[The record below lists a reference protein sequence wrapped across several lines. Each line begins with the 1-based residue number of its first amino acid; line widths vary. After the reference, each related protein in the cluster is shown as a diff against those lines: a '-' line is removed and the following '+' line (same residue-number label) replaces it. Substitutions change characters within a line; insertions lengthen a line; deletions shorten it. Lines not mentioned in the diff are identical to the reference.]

1 MSKPKAARDRLFK
14 YGRPNIRPLDIIED
28 GGIGKDMAILWA
40 AYRKG
45 SMPDWGELTQEQ
57 FTDKVLE
64 LISEQ
69 YSVWI
74 AEDKNYHY
82 PNGYGPVGLIA
93 AHFNGWIM
101 EPHFMPF
108 SWATKRN
115 RLKVNVAFM
124 QMARYEKGIGIITVN
139 SKEENKD
146 FFFHLWK
153 KYRVIYYVGFIKKG
167 NFGED
172 NYLFYGRGGSF
183 FKSKEPKGVRNE
195 PNR

>member
-14 YGRPNIRPLDIIED
+14 YGRPNIRPLDIMEED
-28 GGIGKDMAILWA
+28 GIGKDMAILWA

-45 SMPDWGELTQEQ
+45 SMPDFGELTQEQ
-57 FTDKVLE
+57 FTEKILDL
-64 LISEQ
+64 LSDQ
-69 YSVWI
+69 YAVWI
-74 AEDKNYHY
+74 SEDKNYHY

-108 SWATKRN
+108 TWATKRN
-115 RLKVNVAFM
+115 KLKTNVAFM
-124 QMARYEKGIGIITVN
+124 QMARYEKGVGILTVN
-139 SKEENKD
+139 SKEKNMN
-146 FFFHLWK
+146 FFKHLSK
-153 KYRVIYYVGFIKKG
+153 KYGVLYYVGKIPKG

-183 FKSKEPKGVRNE
+183 FKNRKGME
-195 PNR
+195 K